1 MPWTISTDGFPLKKE
16 IWSGSCLE
24 GESGVA
30 LTSVWSLASS
40 LVSPVDFRSSL
51 PSSAPAVKHTV
62 RLYHWPT
69 AVKSQRV
76 RTDPNL
82 RWAGRSRSPCRSW
95 HGCPGAGGGWPTAP
109 DPICRP
115 AWLWRRPALSLS
127 SRPLTS
133 LQLSKEQQ
141 QHKEILE
148 TLSEWVSECSL
159 WHFIL
164 MHHGINTQSEDHDIQ
179 HHVSCFSG
187 VCVIWLPLLDG
198 YTFISIYHAT
208 ICHFKNH
215 NIYM

>member
-69 AVKSQRV
+69 AVKSQWV
-76 RTDPNL
+76 KSDPNL

-109 DPICRP
+109 DPICLP
-115 AWLWRRPALSLS
+115 VWLWRRPALSLS

-148 TLSEWVSECSL
+148 TLSEWVNALCDTSFWC
-159 WHFIL
+159 I
-164 MHHGINTQSEDHDIQ
+164 MG
-179 HHVSCFSG
+179 
-187 VCVIWLPLLDG
+187 
-198 YTFISIYHAT
+198 
-208 ICHFKNH
+208 
-215 NIYM
+215 